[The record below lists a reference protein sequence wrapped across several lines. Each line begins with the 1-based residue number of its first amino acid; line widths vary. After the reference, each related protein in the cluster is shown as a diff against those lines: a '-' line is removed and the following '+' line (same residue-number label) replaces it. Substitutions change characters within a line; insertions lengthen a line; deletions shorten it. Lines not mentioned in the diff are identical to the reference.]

1 MVECQYDTNQV
12 YPNPQKVEDIVS
24 RQSDTQHSIHMMV
37 QVDFNINNCSKN
49 YRHGQIINI

>member
-24 RQSDTQHSIHMMV
+24 RQPNIQHSIHKLV
-37 QVDFNINNCSKN
+37 QVDFNIITAQ
-49 YRHGQIINI
+49 RIIDIDES

>member
-49 YRHGQIINI
+49 YRDKK